1 MRPVYII
8 LLVLWFI
15 ASWWMCKKYY
25 TCNKSGTTVSEA
37 AVGAAATDGEGC
49 ITELKFEDGDFMVST
64 SENFRFGL
72 NEVVH
77 NDPTDA
83 LTDVAGKVVS
93 YLQENEGQFMEIT
106 GYYLE
111 SEDSSDE
118 EYNLGK
124 LRARSVRE
132 YFKELGVEGSQITS
146 NGEIA
151 QGSCVENGVLQKG
164 VSVIFDE
171 IPSTESN

>member
-1 MRPVYII
+1 MRPLYII
-8 LLVLWFI
+8 LLLLWFI
-15 ASWWMCKKYY
+15 ASWWLCKNHY
-25 TCNKSGTTVSEA
+25 TCQTADSSVSEA

-64 SENFRFGL
+64 SENFRFGI

-83 LTDVAGKVVS
+83 LSEVAGKVVS
-93 YLQENEGQFMEIT
+93 YLQDNEGQFMEIT

-132 YFKELGVEGSQITS
+132 YFKELGIEGSQITS
-146 NGEIA
+146 KGETA
-151 QGSCVENGVLQKG
+151 SSSCVKDGVLQKG
-164 VSVIFDE
+164 ISVIFDE

>member
-8 LLVLWFI
+8 LLLLWFI

-25 TCNKSGTTVSEA
+25 TCNESGTTQSEA
-37 AVGAAATDGEGC
+37 AIGAAATDGTGC

-83 LTDVAGKVVS
+83 LTDVAGKVVD
-93 YLQENEGQFMEIT
+93 YLQDNGGQFMEIT

-111 SEDSSDE
+111 SEDSTDE

-132 YFKELGVEGSQITS
+132 YFKELGIDGSQITS
-146 NGEIA
+146 NGEIVD
-151 QGSCVENGVLQKG
+151 GSCVEDGVLKKG